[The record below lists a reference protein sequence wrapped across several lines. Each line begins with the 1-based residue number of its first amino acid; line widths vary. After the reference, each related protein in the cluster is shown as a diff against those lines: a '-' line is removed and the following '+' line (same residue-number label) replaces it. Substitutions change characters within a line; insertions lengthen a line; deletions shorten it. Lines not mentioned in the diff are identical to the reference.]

1 MGCRLSQLQ
10 VQVCPDLVD
19 MLEHRGSPS
28 VSIPCSSFHHRSAM
42 RAAEATTMVLL
53 WAKILI
59 VQLDLTNDR
68 IIPLFIHRGAGSCP
82 GRCGPMPAAMEGFLQ
97 SNLSLLTGAV
107 SGAAP
112 LAQGQAQG
120 SIITAPGSRHGSA
133 PAPGTRH

>member
-10 VQVCPDLVD
+10 VQKMCPDLVD

-28 VSIPCSSFHHRSAM
+28 VSIPCSSFHHRSAL

-68 IIPLFIHRGAGSCP
+68 IIPLPHPQG
-82 GRCGPMPAAMEGFLQ
+82 EL
-97 SNLSLLTGAV
+97 
-107 SGAAP
+107 GAAQLFVVP
-112 LAQGQAQG
+112 CQL
-120 SIITAPGSRHGSA
+120 
-133 PAPGTRH
+133 